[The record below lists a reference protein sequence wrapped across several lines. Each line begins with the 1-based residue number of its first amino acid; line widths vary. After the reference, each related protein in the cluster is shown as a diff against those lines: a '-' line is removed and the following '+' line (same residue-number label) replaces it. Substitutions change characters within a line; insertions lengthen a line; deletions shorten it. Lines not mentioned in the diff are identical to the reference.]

1 MMDTEEQKALF
12 DALQRVERSLDERF
26 EKDVSLYIPVEAV
39 EDIKEQLYKGNYD
52 YINNLYKA
60 RKYSAEIL
68 TNVVIKNAWLMPNKK
83 YAALKSVINE
93 CNINYLKSLMS
104 EYIFEN
110 RLDMAADFRNNL
122 IELYLKRALVE
133 DCQKLL
139 DDDAMILHNPYLRAI
154 CVRRSLA
161 KETPLNKYKCLNQ
174 FAHQYPAIIS
184 NDKCSSV
191 LKDLFRDDDFDAS
204 LCQEIF
210 DDQFSRN
217 SNEMFF
223 WRNCLPS
230 SGIEFILQ
238 DMVNYFEQNPE
249 NKKKCRN
256 LCNRIAIFLTKEPKL
271 FVSYFVK
278 ACQILTEYCQNEAI
292 RKVLVKTKDED
303 KKQILIDALTQAN
316 ISVPGDNDTNLPDL
330 SELEED
336 LGEAYIT
343 PGKMRY
349 LTTMFNIQYPG
360 QFDKLNEMAE
370 WCGTNNC
377 YDNFVEFCLI
387 LVETCR
393 SNKYLLYTIENI
405 AVNHEPKV
413 DNRVLQYIEEQDIL
427 RAGRLNE
434 ELRDKV
440 STFVKEHDFD
450 LFCRLTE

>member
-1 MMDTEEQKALF
+1 
-12 DALQRVERSLDERF
+12 
-26 EKDVSLYIPVEAV
+26 
-39 EDIKEQLYKGNYD
+39 
-52 YINNLYKA
+52 
-60 RKYSAEIL
+60 
-68 TNVVIKNAWLMPNKK
+68 MPNKK

-154 CVRRSLA
+154 CIRRSLA

-184 NDKCSSV
+184 NYKCSSV

-210 DDQFSRN
+210 DNQFAQN
-217 SNEMFF
+217 SDEMFF
-223 WRNCLPS
+223 WRSQLPS

-238 DMVNYFEQNPE
+238 DTVNYFDQNSE

-278 ACQILTEYCQNEAI
+278 ACQILPEYCQIEAI

-303 KKQILIDALTQAN
+303 KKQILIDALTKAN
-316 ISVPGDNDTNLPDL
+316 ISIPDNNDTDLPDL
-330 SELEED
+330 PKLEEYLD
-336 LGEAYIT
+336 EDYIT

-349 LTTMFNIQYPG
+349 LTTMFNQHYPG
-360 QFDKLNEMAE
+360 QIDKLNELAE
-370 WCGTNNC
+370 WCGANNC

-413 DNRVLQYIEEQDIL
+413 DNRVLQYIEEQDVL

-434 ELRDKV
+434 ELRDKI
-440 STFVKEHDFD
+440 SNFVKEHDFD